1 MNIKKI
7 NGFTLLEILVV
18 VTIIGLLA
26 AIGVV
31 SYGSL
36 LKGSRESRRKADLE
50 QIRAALEIYK
60 STNGLYPCT
69 SAACPEPNANLAS
82 WYGPCSGAG
91 SHADD
96 YVPGLVSTYINKLP
110 HDPKEGYAT
119 ANPISP
125 ANCTAA
131 WNYCYIY
138 KSNGT
143 DYKLMANCG
152 PETTVAANDPY
163 KDWRTWT
170 YQISSSGTSLGW

>member
-1 MNIKKI
+1 MKI
-7 NGFTLLEILVV
+7 NNKSTKGFTLLEILVV

-60 STNGLYPCT
+60 SANNVYPT
-69 SAACPEPNANLAS
+69 TAGA
-82 WYGPCSGAG
+82 WWGPCSGANSKYG
-91 SHADD
+91 DT
-96 YVPGLVSTYINKLP
+96 YITGLAPTYINKLP
-110 HDPKEGYAT
+110 HDPKEGDVT

-125 ANCTAA
+125 ENCGAA

-138 KSNGT
+138 RSNGI

-152 PETTVAANDPY
+152 PESTVAANDPY

>member
-1 MNIKKI
+1 MKI
-7 NGFTLLEILVV
+7 NNKTAKGFTLLEILVV

-26 AIGVV
+26 AVGVV

-60 STNGLYPCT
+60 SANGAYPTTAGAWWGPCT
-69 SAACPEPNANLAS
+69 
-82 WYGPCSGAG
+82 GAG
-91 SHADD
+91 SHTDTGASG
-96 YVPGLVSTYINKLP
+96 YVPNLAPTYMNRLP

-125 ANCTAA
+125 ANCGAA

-138 KSNGT
+138 RSNSI

-152 PETTVAANDPY
+152 PESTVATNDPY